1 MPCALDLVYARQR
14 RRNIPTKLYM
24 RPIYPPHGTIII
36 LGQVA
41 NRPIQSL
48 HHSQPPAEIPIGWFF
63 YPCENSRSDAFV
75 QPSLRAGKRRA
86 NSCSFRIG
94 RKFHLTLGIDDNQR
108 PDFWE

>member
-86 NSCSFRIG
+86 NSCSLSGGLSR
-94 RKFHLTLGIDDNQR
+94 T
-108 PDFWE
+108 